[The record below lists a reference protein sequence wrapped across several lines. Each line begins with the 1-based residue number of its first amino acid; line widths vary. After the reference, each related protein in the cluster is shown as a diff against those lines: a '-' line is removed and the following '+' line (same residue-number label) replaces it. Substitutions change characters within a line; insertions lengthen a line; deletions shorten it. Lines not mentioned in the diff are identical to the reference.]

1 MKQKSYFSTFNL
13 FSLACIIS
21 IGASMG
27 WKAGQVI
34 YDLGVDLCEA
44 GFKQVKKIATKAEE
58 KKEEE

>member
-1 MKQKSYFSTFNL
+1 
-13 FSLACIIS
+13 
-21 IGASMG
+21 MG